1 MAALLLIPGVIMIA
15 VLQYFAMPVYNL
27 SFIQIYIMVAVSIW
41 ILGSMVVNQ
50 VKAGIASG
58 VVLGLAVV
66 LGILTSNPI
75 LNASRYR
82 NLIGEIK
89 VKELDKSLPP
99 IKIDAAPLVSR
110 HMAEQAAQKK
120 LSNIPALGSQV
131 VLGELVKQSIGGKLY
146 WVSFLEHSG
155 VFQWNNTG
163 FTPGY
168 VKVSATN
175 VEDVELVQEIGG
187 KKLQMR
193 FIMSAYLGD
202 YAERRIYSEVK
213 TLGITDFSPEVDD
226 EGHPFIV
233 ASLVDKN
240 VGFSGADTVSVAV
253 LNVQTGSV
261 KVYKKDEAPAWID
274 RVHPEHI
281 VYEQIT
287 DWGHYVNG
295 WFNPSNKDQL
305 MVSDYIDLV
314 YGEDG
319 HCYFYLGITSV
330 GKDNGIV
337 GFMLVN
343 SRTKETTLYYVA
355 GANEEVAAK
364 SAEDVMPEKKYHS
377 TNPLPFSVNGVPTYI
392 MTLTDQ
398 NGIPRAYAMV
408 NIQHYQTL
416 AVSDS
421 LKNTYQLYLNK
432 LAHSNNGTVSI
443 DENRAALTKV
453 SGIIDRIANDI
464 KNGTTVYYLTLKN
477 EDKIF
482 SATSDLNEKLVLSK
496 SGDTVEI
503 QYEPSELKI
512 QTMNK
517 FENQNVK

>member
-1 MAALLLIPGVIMIA
+1 MAALLLIPGVIILA
-15 VLQYFAMPVYNL
+15 VLQYLVMPVYNL
-27 SFIQIYIMVAVSIW
+27 SFFQIYVLIAIAIW
-41 ILGSMVVNQ
+41 LLGSMTIGQ
-50 VKAGIASG
+50 AKAGILAAAQ
-58 VVLGLAVV
+58 LGTVIVAA
-66 LGILTSNPI
+66 ILVSTPI
-75 LNASRYR
+75 INASRYR
-82 NLIGEIK
+82 NLIGEVK

-99 IKIDAAPLVSR
+99 IKIDSAPLVSK

-131 VLGELVKQSIGGKLY
+131 VLGELVKQNIGGKLY

-155 VFQWNNTG
+155 IFQWNNTG

-175 VEDVELVQEIGG
+175 VEDVDLVQEVGG
-187 KKLQMR
+187 KKIQMR
-193 FIMSAYLGD
+193 YLTSAYLSD
-202 YAERRIYSEVK
+202 YAERRIYGEVK
-213 TLGITDFSPEVDD
+213 TLGIEDFSPEVDD
-226 EGHPFIV
+226 EGNPFIV
-233 ASLVDKN
+233 ASLIDKA
-240 VGFSGADTVSVAV
+240 VGFSGSDTVGVAV
-253 LNVQTGSV
+253 LNVQTGAV
-261 KVYKKDEAPAWID
+261 KIFKKDEVPAWID
-274 RVHPEHI
+274 RVHPEYI
-281 VYEQIT
+281 VYAQVN
-287 DWGHYVNG
+287 DWGNYVNG

-377 TNPLPFSVNGVPTYI
+377 TNPLPFSVNGVPTYV

-408 NIQHYQTL
+408 NIQHYQVL
-416 AVSDS
+416 AVADT

-432 LAHSNNGTVSI
+432 LAHGNRGDISI
-443 DENRAALTKV
+443 DENKSSLTKV
-453 SGIIDRIANDI
+453 SGVIDRIANDI

-496 SGDTVEI
+496 TGDTVEI

-517 FENQNVK
+517 FENRNVK